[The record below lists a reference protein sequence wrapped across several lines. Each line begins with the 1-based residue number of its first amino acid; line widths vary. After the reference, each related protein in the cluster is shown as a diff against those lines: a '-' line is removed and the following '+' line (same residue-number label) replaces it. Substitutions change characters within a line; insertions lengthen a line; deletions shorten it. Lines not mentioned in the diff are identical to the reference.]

1 MAKKVGI
8 EVSLAISE
16 AVGAA
21 DVDLIAAY
29 PITPQTHIVEHL
41 SEMVANGELDA
52 EFIPVES
59 EHAAMSVCIG
69 SSAAGAR
76 TYTATSS
83 QGLALMH
90 EIVYIAPAL
99 RMPIVMTVANRA
111 LSGPISIWND
121 HSDIMSERDCCWIQ
135 TFAENG
141 QEVFDLTLHAF
152 KVAEHPDVLLPVM
165 VNLDGFT
172 LTHMIEPVELMNQA
186 EAKKYLKPYKPKLT
200 LDPKHPVTMGAVG
213 IPQVYTEAKK
223 QYESAI
229 QASKK
234 VIVDA
239 WNEFGKLYGRKYKPI
254 ETYKTKGAEIVL
266 MTMGSISE
274 TAMTAIDSMRGKGI
288 PVGLMRFRLWRPF
301 PLQEFQRAVKGI
313 KTLAVVDRALSYGA
327 QGGPVHMEVKSALY
341 DQKDRPFVFGFVAG
355 LGGRDVTVDMFEE
368 IVTKAL
374 NYTKKGKGPVYEMI
388 GVREK

>member
-1 MAKKVGI
+1 MAKKIGI
-8 EVSLAISE
+8 EVSLAVSE
-16 AVGAA
+16 AVRAA

-41 SEMVANGELDA
+41 SELVADGKLDA
-52 EFIPVES
+52 EFVPVES
-59 EHAAMSVCIG
+59 EHTAMSLCIG

-90 EIVYIAPAL
+90 EILYIAPAL
-99 RMPIVMTVANRA
+99 RMPIVMTLANRSM
-111 LSGPISIWND
+111 SGPISIWND
-121 HSDIMSERDCCWIQ
+121 HSDVMSERDCCWIQ

-141 QEVFDLTLHAF
+141 QEAFDLTLHAF

-172 LTHMIEPVELMNQA
+172 LSHVVEPIEMMTQA

-200 LDPKHPVTMGAVG
+200 LDTKHPITMGGVG
-213 IPQVYTEAKK
+213 LPAVYTEAKK
-223 QYESAI
+223 QYETAI
-229 QASKK
+229 TASKK
-234 VIVDA
+234 VIIDE
-239 WNEFGKLYGRKYKPI
+239 WKEFGKLYGRHYKPI

-274 TAMTAIDSMRGKGI
+274 TAMTAVDGMRDKGI
-288 PVGLMRFRLWRPF
+288 SVGLMRFRLWRPF

-313 KTLAVVDRALSYGA
+313 KTLAVVDRAISYGS
-327 QGGPVHMEVKSALY
+327 QGGPVYMEVKSALY
-341 DQKDRPFVFGFVAG
+341 NQKERPQIFGFVAG
-355 LGGRDVTVDMFEE
+355 LGGRDVTTDTFEE
-368 IVTKAL
+368 IVTKATR
-374 NYTKKGKGPVYEMI
+374 YAKKGKGPVYEMI